1 MLEVIFKSERSKMPG
16 ICRRSPGE
24 KENPSLHNRIDR
36 CLMICMVAFGMLV
49 SLPAAAVPEGDAKA
63 SGTTAEESSAPQQ
76 IVVTFAAAPS
86 GHDKQPT
93 ELAPASVKRAH
104 FEPMTM
110 QLAKRYG
117 ITPIKEWPLAALGRQ
132 CVVFQNVPGQALGPL
147 LKRIGK
153 DSQVSSVQV
162 LNQFYVT
169 LTP

>member
-1 MLEVIFKSERSKMPG
+1 
-16 ICRRSPGE
+16 
-24 KENPSLHNRIDR
+24 
-36 CLMICMVAFGMLV
+36 MLV
-49 SLPAAAVPEGDAKA
+49 SLPAAAGPEGDAKA
-63 SGTTAEESSAPQQ
+63 SGTTADESSAPQQ
-76 IVVTFAAAPS
+76 IVVTFEAGSS

-93 ELAPASVKRAH
+93 APASATRAD

-117 ITPIKEWPLAALGRQ
+117 MTPIKEWPLAVLGRQ
-132 CVVFQNVPGQALGPL
+132 CVVFQKAPGQAIGPL
-147 LKRIGK
+147 LERIGN